1 MHSVIVGPPIPIQ
14 RIQTEVGIFLHETAH
29 TPPPKFRGN
38 TSLGFPLLLFN
49 IFPKTITNLHHAV
62 GMDAGDIS
70 NHPHRG
76 TQGLAG
82 GACVMDTGECVSI
95 QAQLDVDLA
104 KLN

>member
-1 MHSVIVGPPIPIQ
+1 
-14 RIQTEVGIFLHETAH
+14 
-29 TPPPKFRGN
+29 
-38 TSLGFPLLLFN
+38 
-49 IFPKTITNLHHAV
+49 
-62 GMDAGDIS
+62 MDAGDIS